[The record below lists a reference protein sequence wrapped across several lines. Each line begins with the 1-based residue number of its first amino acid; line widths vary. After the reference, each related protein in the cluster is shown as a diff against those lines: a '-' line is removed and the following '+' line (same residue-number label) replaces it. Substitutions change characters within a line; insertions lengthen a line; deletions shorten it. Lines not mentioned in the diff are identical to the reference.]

1 MKINSWRS
9 LHVYISE
16 IQHCCAS
23 VGHSVWRTQQQ
34 QLQQFSR
41 SAVCRKT
48 SGCWPCRS
56 LLAARKISQSLFQIP
71 ARAGLLGYWA
81 TGRRPPTASA
91 TNLAFSLTPIPALL
105 LFLHHFSSISIAN
118 WASPSAWNRSLA
130 ASVLASTPATVPTTD
145 IERPTTAR
153 AGTPATSA
161 TCSSHA
167 AMSSAATSR
176 SMARQQMGKIPFGS
190 GPSGLATSAARARSA
205 VTMAIRVAAVS
216 RLTRPARI
224 A

>member
-1 MKINSWRS
+1 MYIFQKYSIVVLQSATRYGVYNSSNSNNSAVQQFAERQVDAGRVDHCWQQGRSASLCFRS
-9 LHVYISE
+9 LQE
-16 IQHCCAS
+16 
-23 VGHSVWRTQQQ
+23 
-34 QLQQFSR
+34 
-41 SAVCRKT
+41 
-48 SGCWPCRS
+48 
-56 LLAARKISQSLFQIP
+56 
-71 ARAGLLGYWA
+71 LGYWA

-105 LFLHHFSSISIAN
+105 LFLHHFSSISIAS
-118 WASPSAWNRSLA
+118 WAIPSAWNRSLA
-130 ASVLASTPATVPTTD
+130 ASVLAGTPATVPTTD

-190 GPSGLATSAARARSA
+190 GPSGLATSAAGGRSA